1 MVVDLGGRGVVW
13 EDRWLIEAGPVEE
26 LPALNLL
33 LLWWCHFHLQASR
46 LHLKACWLE
55 LTCLNVIDK
64 PFKTIFIESDQ
75 TIKL

>member
-26 LPALNLL
+26 LPALSLL
-33 LLWWCHFHLQASR
+33 LLWCRFHLQASR
-46 LHLKACWLE
+46 LYLEACWLE